1 MRRPLAVRIAL
12 GLSVVLFAGVSF
24 AFSREARVD
33 SEPAPRPVADVVL
46 FAVPHLGID
55 DVDPAV
61 MPTLSR
67 LAGEG
72 AIAATNVRSKGD
84 GPDVL
89 DAYATLGAGNR
100 VGVGDV
106 PPVVPGPGATTS
118 STSGSSEGSEG
129 DPTGTPRRVVPTAR
143 AVTSGELG
151 QPPGGPDRVVLREMA
166 RIVALADAGTDP
178 SAQPGSLATALRSA
192 GRHVA
197 VVTNAGGPLPLDGEG
212 GVPAPAGV
220 AAADPDGLIDG
231 GSVSADLLRTD
242 PDRPGGVTADGGA
255 YATAVALAL
264 RRADVVVVDP
274 GETLR
279 AVAGVAPATGPAD
292 ATTGGP
298 TDDPTTGT
306 LDGATEGTA
315 PAAEPDDPVLAE
327 QRRLDALA
335 TTDAVLARVERTLGP
350 DTLLVVVG
358 VTPPGERWALT
369 PMVVSGAGT
378 PRGYLHSSS
387 THRPDLVTLTDLAPT
402 VLDALGVE
410 VPPAMI
416 GHPLAYRPGEANWSG
431 ALALDTLLE
440 RRAPIDRAMAIG
452 FIVVQSVVYVLAVVV
467 LLIDPAR
474 PRWFDRALLL
484 TVLTCAAWPLAT
496 FVLRIAPSLYSY
508 GAGTFLLCWLVAV
521 VVAFSVS
528 RLRAHTLDPVLALCA
543 LTTATLVA
551 DLATGAH
558 LQYGSF
564 FGYAPTTA
572 PRFTGIGNAS
582 FALLG
587 GATVVICTALV
598 ARSTDKASALWAGG
612 AVAAVVVIAD
622 GAPWMGADVGGILTL
637 VPVLCL
643 LFWSLS
649 GRQVRWHTIGLA
661 VAAAGAVLGV
671 AVVIESL
678 RDPGQRTHIGRFF
691 LSSGD
696 GTVVQDTLA
705 RKWSTNMKV
714 LSRSPLAWAVPLIA
728 GVGFVAVAS
737 GRAWR
742 RVLPLGSPERTGVTA
757 TLAMGFVGWI
767 LNDSGV
773 VVLALASV
781 FLGPYILLLAQAANA
796 GGRDAGG
803 AAGSVGTPM
812 ADAPHEPPLV
822 LPEPSTG
829 HIGPGDEVGQVG
841 DPTDPAEVPD
851 PARSTGAGDA
861 ARPVGP
867 GPTVVAL
874 VPAKDRADSVA
885 ATVAALGA
893 LPAVDRVVVIDDG
906 STDHTADAARTAGA
920 DVVRLPVNRGKG
932 GAVAAGVAATPDAD
946 VYLLIDA
953 DLARTAAAA
962 DLLLAPVLRDEA
974 DLVIGALPSAGSK
987 GGFGLVRN
995 ASAWG
1000 IARGC
1005 GLRVRAPLSGQRAV
1019 RADLIRHLPSA
1030 DRFGLEVAMTIDVA
1044 RGGGRVLE
1052 VDVPMDHRHTG
1063 RSLAGFAH
1071 RARQGRD
1078 IVRSLWPR
1086 VTTARQ
1092 RVGLVVAVTLVG
1104 CLVAPLLGA
1113 AQVPR
1118 TTPLG
1123 ARPNRVVVFGMQPL
1137 SFDDLDRGVTPNLQ
1151 RLIDEGALGAL
1162 SARTVARTPTDGE
1175 GYLSLG
1181 AGARL
1186 AGGGLVETVLPMGD
1200 DVGGI
1205 TARRYV
1211 ASLTGTEPRG
1221 EYVVMGGPAL
1231 LRRIDDPE
1239 AASAPGALGDAL
1251 VAAGLSGAAVGNG
1264 DQPATYTSTG
1274 YVSRPAGLV
1283 VMTSD
1288 MGVPSGHLTPE
1299 EMLEVSTDGP
1309 FGVQANADAVV
1320 AATLEEVALA
1330 DVVVVDPG
1338 DLSRA
1343 ARFGRSAVSD
1353 AADTMWER
1361 SLARTDAMLGR
1372 ILDGVDDDTL
1382 VLVVSV
1388 VPSGFPYRP
1397 TPLVA
1402 WGPGVPHGRITSPS
1416 TRQSGVTALTDLAP
1430 TILHALGAEV
1440 PTGLPGTAMRYE
1452 AGPTDLDQL
1461 RALDTDTMVREQTYG
1476 PVSTRYIQ
1484 VFAVL
1489 YLGLLVLVA
1498 GRRQAGRLEPW
1509 LRGAVLALAAFP
1521 VATFLVRLVGGLNA
1535 TGTWAQAAAAGLLA
1549 VGLGVAAGRS
1559 TRSALSPLGWITAL
1573 TVGVIVVDSWT
1584 GTRLHLS
1591 SWLGYSLHNAGRFYG
1606 IPNTTFAVLGA
1617 CTLLL
1622 AGIRVH
1628 HHPRRTEAIWQVGC
1642 LFVVVVVS
1650 AGLPMLGADVGS
1662 LVTLVPVFGLTLLA
1676 LSGRRVR
1683 LRNLVLAGLAMAALV
1698 TAAAALDL
1706 ARPDDQRSHLGRFAE
1721 QVVDDGPAAFVDTFA
1736 RKQEANARLAQ
1747 SSQWSRMVPVAL
1759 AFLVVPLAWQRR
1771 HRSLLPPGSPTRVA
1785 FWAVVAATALGFASN
1800 DSGPIV
1806 IALFLAHLPPF
1817 LYLLMTDADRGTPEL
1832 RPAFGSVEPRP

>member
-1 MRRPLAVRIAL
+1 MRRPLVVRLAL
-12 GLSVVLFAGVSF
+12 VLGVVLFAAVSF
-24 AFSREARVD
+24 AFSREARLD

-84 GPDVL
+84 APNVL
-89 DAYATLGAGNR
+89 DAYGTLGAGNR
-100 VGVGDV
+100 VAVGDV
-106 PPVVPGPGATTS
+106 PAVVPDPGATTS
-118 STSGSSEGSEG
+118 TIGSSDGSGG
-129 DPTGTPRRVVPTAR
+129 DQTGTARRVVPTAR
-143 AVTSGELG
+143 AVTAAELG
-151 QPPGGPDRVVLREMA
+151 QPPDGPDRVVLREMA

-178 SAQPGSLATALRSA
+178 AAQPGSLATALRAA
-192 GRHVA
+192 GRHLA
-197 VVTNAGGPLPLDGEG
+197 VVTNAGGAEPLDESGA
-212 GVPAPAGV
+212 VPAPAGV
-220 AAADPDGLIDG
+220 AAADPDGLIDA
-231 GSVSADLLRTD
+231 GSVSVDLLRSD

-255 YATAVALAL
+255 YAAAVDRAL

-274 GETLR
+274 GETHR
-279 AVAGVAPATGPAD
+279 AVSGVATAD
-292 ATTGGP
+292 GASGGP
-298 TDDPTTGT
+298 TEPTDDTSDDPIDDPADGPTGS
-306 LDGATEGTA
+306 
-315 PAAEPDDPVLAE
+315 PAVDPDPGQEPDPVLAE

-358 VTPPGERWALT
+358 VTPPGDRWALT

-410 VPPAMI
+410 VPSPMI
-416 GHPLAYRPGEANWSG
+416 GHPLAYRPGEASWSG

-452 FIVVQSVVYVLAVVV
+452 FIVVQTVVYVLAVVV
-467 LLIDPAR
+467 LLVDPAR
-474 PRWFDRALLL
+474 PRWFDRTLLL

-508 GAGTFLLCWLVAV
+508 GAATFLLCWLVAAG
-521 VVAFSVS
+521 VAYAVS
-528 RLRAHTLDPVLALCA
+528 RLRTHTLDPVLALCA
-543 LTTATLVA
+543 LTATTLVA

-598 ARSTDKASALWAGG
+598 ARSTDKTSALWAGG

-649 GRQVRWHTIGLA
+649 GRRVRWHTIGLA
-661 VAAAGAVLGV
+661 ILAAAAVLGV
-671 AVVIESL
+671 AVVVESL

-714 LSRSPLAWAVPLIA
+714 LTRSPLAWAVPLIA

-796 GGRDAGG
+796 GARGGGG
-803 AAGSVGTPM
+803 AAGSVGPPM
-812 ADAPHEPPLV
+812 ADEPHEPLLV
-822 LPEPSTG
+822 LPEPSAG
-829 HIGPGDEVGQVG
+829 DDGPADPVDPLG
-841 DPTDPAEVPD
+841 DPGEPAEVRASGG
-851 PARSTGAGDA
+851 ARSGG
-861 ARPVGP
+861 V

-885 ATVAALGA
+885 ATVAALRA
-893 LPAVDRVVVIDDG
+893 LPDVDRVLVVDDG

-932 GAVAAGVAATPDAD
+932 GAVAAGVAASPDAD
-946 VYLLIDA
+946 IYLLIDA

-962 DLLLAPVLRDEA
+962 DLLLGPVLRDEA
-974 DLVIGALPSAGSK
+974 DLVIGVLPSAGGK
-987 GGFGLVRN
+987 GGFGLVRD
-995 ASAWG
+995 ASARG

-1078 IVRSLWPR
+1078 IARSLWPR

-1092 RVGLVVAVTLVG
+1092 RVGLVMGITLVA

-1113 AQVPR
+1113 AQVPD

-1151 RLIDEGALGAL
+1151 RLIDEGAVGAL

-1186 AGGGLVETVLPMGD
+1186 AGGGLVETVLPVGD

-1205 TARRYV
+1205 TARQYV
-1211 ASLTGTEPRG
+1211 ASLTGTEPEG

-1231 LRRIDDPE
+1231 LRRLDDPE
-1239 AASAPGALGDAL
+1239 AASVPGALGDAL

-1264 DQPATYTSTG
+1264 DQPATYTSAG

-1288 MGVPSGHLTPE
+1288 MAVPSGHLTPE
-1299 EMLEVSTDGP
+1299 EMLETSTDGP

-1320 AATLEEVALA
+1320 AATLEEVERA

-1361 SLARTDAMLGR
+1361 SLIRTDAMLGR

-1388 VPSGFPYRP
+1388 VPSGYPYRP

-1416 TRQSGVTALTDLAP
+1416 TRQSGVTAITDLAP
-1430 TILHALGAEV
+1430 TILDALGAEV
-1440 PTGLPGTAMRYE
+1440 PSGLPGSAMRYE
-1452 AGPTDLDQL
+1452 PGPADLDQL
-1461 RALDTDTMVREQTYG
+1461 RTLDTDTMVRERTYG

-1484 VFAVL
+1484 AFTVL

-1498 GRRQAGRLEPW
+1498 GRRHAGRFAPW

-1521 VATFLVRLVGGLNA
+1521 VATFVVRLAGGLNGI
-1535 TGTWAQAAAAGLLA
+1535 GTWAQATAAALLA
-1549 VGLGVAAGRS
+1549 VALGVAAGRS
-1559 TRSALSPLGWITAL
+1559 RRSALSPLAWITAL
-1573 TVGVIVVDSWT
+1573 TVVVIVVDAWT
-1584 GTRLHLS
+1584 GTHLHLS

-1622 AGIRVH
+1622 AGVRVH

-1642 LFVVVVVS
+1642 LFMVVVVS

-1662 LVTLVPVFGLTLLA
+1662 LVTLVPVFALTLLA

-1683 LRNLVLAGLAMAALV
+1683 LRNLALAGLAMAALV

-1721 QVVDDGPAAFVDTFA
+1721 QVLDDGPAAFVDTFA

-1759 AFLVVPLAWQRR
+1759 AFLAVPLAWQRR
-1771 HRSLLPPGSPTRVA
+1771 HRTLLPPGSPTRVA
-1785 FWAVVAATALGFASN
+1785 FWAVAAATVLGFASN

-1806 IALFLAHLPPF
+1806 LALFLAHLPPF
-1817 LYLLMTDADRGTPEL
+1817 LYLLVTEAEVGPPEVL
-1832 RPAFGSVEPRP
+1832 PALVPVEQRP